1 MAGIMYWTPA
11 GFEKMTLDEV
21 GGMVDGVLFKLGG
34 CVMGNEFVERSAEYA
49 VGKGAAM
56 VFGKARGGAVAA
68 AGAGA
73 ATVGGGKM
81 ADAVG

>member
-1 MAGIMYWTPA
+1 
-11 GFEKMTLDEV
+11 MTLDEV

-34 CVMGNEFVERSAEYA
+34 CVMGNEFVVRSAEYA

-56 VFGKARGGAVAA
+56 VFGNARGGTLAVAG

-81 ADAVG
+81 ADAAG